1 MIIDIVLQRTAKS
14 GQHGLLSHDT
24 GLAAFLVPQIPM
36 QAPPAVIVD
45 GGDEIPLGLCQ
56 RRPQMVGGIVL
67 EKFSHIVCS
76 EGEFLY
82 GFQY

>member
-1 MIIDIVLQRTAKS
+1 MIIDIVLQRTAQS

-36 QAPPAVIVD
+36 QATPAVIVD

-56 RRPQMVGGIVL
+56 RGPQMVGGIVP
-67 EKFSHIVCS
+67 EKFSHMVCS

-82 GFQY
+82 GFEY